1 MSSTPARRNWFPL
14 LPPLMLLGVVVGL
27 ICIPLNIV
35 DKRVDSLLTEGF
47 EFGIGWL
54 ALLPL
59 IVMPVLLQLQQR
71 LMRDGAGSGIPQTV
85 ACIEDAERSSAL
97 LGLRPLLMR
106 LVLWGLAASC
116 LLPIGREGPVVFVG
130 ASAVWLLRRV
140 LKGPAKELGV
150 PLLLSVAGG
159 AGLAAGFNTPLVAI
173 VFAAEDLYKRFNL
186 PLVWTALPV
195 SLLAAL
201 VAAFGGEPMFAYG
214 ELTALMTAPMQM
226 LMAMP
231 VGVVGGLVG
240 ALFSGLM
247 LYATRKM
254 TPLARR
260 FPIPMGLLLGGGLS
274 LMALGNPRVL
284 GQGSAVLHD
293 LINTGGPSSLPEA
306 LAVLGE
312 RIIGPVM
319 VLGSGVPGGL
329 IDPALAMGATVG
341 TIFMPL
347 LTGHDGVM
355 GVVFGMAAGLAG
367 ATQLP
372 IFAALFTLKLCGSL
386 QSVPGLLVSA
396 GLAAMLSRALQP
408 KPVYHALAEQFI
420 AGLNPEPHANQS
432 APRR

>member
-1 MSSTPARRNWFPL
+1 MSSPSRRNWFPL
-14 LPPLMLLGVVVGL
+14 LPPLMLLGVVIGV
-27 ICIPLNIV
+27 ICIPLNVV
-35 DKRVDSLLTEGF
+35 DERVDTILSEAF
-47 EFGIGWL
+47 EVGIGWW
-54 ALLPL
+54 ALMPL
-59 IVMPVLLQLQQR
+59 IAMPVLLQLQQR

-85 ACIEDAERSSAL
+85 ACIEDEQRSATL

-140 LKGPAKELGV
+140 LKGPMRELGL
-150 PLLLSVAGG
+150 PLLLAVAGG

-173 VFAAEDLYKRFNL
+173 LFAAEDLYKRFNL
-186 PLVWTALPV
+186 SMVWTALPV
-195 SLLAAL
+195 ALLAAL

-214 ELTALMTAPMQM
+214 ELTNVMNGPTQM
-226 LMAMP
+226 LMAVP
-231 VGVVGGLVG
+231 VGLVGGLVG

-247 LYATRKM
+247 LYVTRTM
-254 TPLARR
+254 SPLARR
-260 FPIPMGLLLGGGLS
+260 YPIPMGLLLGGGLS

-293 LINTGGPSSLPEA
+293 LIHTGGPVSLPEA
-306 LAVLGE
+306 LGVLAE
-312 RIIGPVM
+312 RVIGPVM
-319 VLGSGVPGGL
+319 VLGAGIPGGM

-347 LTGHDGVM
+347 MTGHDGVL

-372 IFAALFTLKLCGSL
+372 LFAALFTLKLCGTL

-396 GLAAMLSRALQP
+396 ALAAMLSRALQP
-408 KPVYHALAEQFI
+408 KPVYHGLAEQFM
-420 AGLNPEPHANQS
+420 AGLKP
-432 APRR
+432 